1 VAVMAQSARMR
12 PLSHRAESAM
22 TVLILGLIVFLGVH
36 SMRIFA
42 DRWRS
47 AQIARRGECAW
58 KGLYSVASIVGFGLI
73 IWGYGLARQEP
84 VALWAPQ
91 LWARHVASLL
101 MLLAFIMLAA
111 AYVPKN
117 GIKAWVHHPMVLGV
131 KVWALAHLLANHTLA
146 DLLLFGSFLLWAV
159 LDFRAARARDRIG
172 HVSYASGTMGG
183 TAVTLVAG
191 VVAWALFAF
200 WAHGFLFGVTPFGR

>member
-1 VAVMAQSARMR
+1 
-12 PLSHRAESAM
+12 M

-42 DRWRS
+42 DSWRS
-47 AQIARRGECAW
+47 AQIARRGEGAW

>member
-1 VAVMAQSARMR
+1 
-12 PLSHRAESAM
+12 M
-22 TVLILGLIVFLGVH
+22 TVLIFGLILFLGVH
-36 SMRIFA
+36 SVRIVA
-42 DRWRS
+42 EGWRS
-47 AQIARRGECAW
+47 AQIARRGEGAW

-73 IWGYGLARQEP
+73 LWGYGLARQEP

-91 LWARHVASLL
+91 LWARHLASLL
-101 MLLAFIMLAA
+101 MLLAFILLAA

-117 GIKAWVHHPMVLGV
+117 GIKSRVHHPMVLGV
-131 KVWALAHLLANHTLA
+131 KLWALAHLLANHTLA

-172 HVSYASGTMGG
+172 HVSYAPGTMAG

-191 VVAWALFAF
+191 VVAWAVFAF